1 MTAHSRRCFGH
12 NINDSFDRAD
22 GLDAARIR
30 RRFTSAMRSTSPLN
44 VWPIRSTMSTR
55 MSYAVA
61 LGALRRPQA
70 VQSESTPARVPIKS
84 P

>member
-1 MTAHSRRCFGH
+1 MTAHSRRWFADS
-12 NINDSFDRAD
+12 INDRFDRAD
-22 GLDAARIR
+22 GLGAARLR
-30 RRFTSAMRSTSPLN
+30 RRFTSTMRSTSPLN
-44 VWPIRSTMSTR
+44 VWPIRSTMPTS

-70 VQSESTPARVPIKS
+70 TQSQPTPARVPIQS